1 MESKQ
6 TEKVMYVYVI
16 PRATTKNKQ
25 RGMLGKFKRGTKN
38 VQRNQKCLK
47 KTIRGK
53 TWKKQIENNN
63 RLNLSILIVTL
74 NLNSLNTPIKK
85 HR

>member
-1 MESKQ
+1 
-6 TEKVMYVYVI
+6 
-16 PRATTKNKQ
+16 
-25 RGMLGKFKRGTKN
+25 MLGKFKRGTKN
-38 VQRNQKCLK
+38 VQINQKCLK

>member
-1 MESKQ
+1 
-6 TEKVMYVYVI
+6 
-16 PRATTKNKQ
+16 
-25 RGMLGKFKRGTKN
+25 MLGKFKRGTKN

-85 HR
+85 HRQLDQIKKDPNICCLQEASKLG